1 MDRGTK
7 GAVCALLVGLWLV
20 TPVGTARAEEPAEPD
35 DVAFEVGPFQ
45 VLGNGPH
52 RIAIGGGVFDFRRV
66 GGKEKYDGGPRAEGR
81 LEAYSGTKL
90 WILAPMA
97 GVLVNHDGG
106 VYGWGGASIDVAVG
120 SFRLTPALGLGG
132 YNEGDSKDLGGVFQ
146 FYTGGT
152 VSYVAAPGVR
162 VGITLGHI
170 SNAYIHDDNPG
181 EESLLLT
188 LVFAP

>member
-1 MDRGTK
+1 MDRRRR
-7 GAVCALLVGLWLV
+7 GASGALLVGLWVALTV
-20 TPVGTARAEEPAEPD
+20 AGAAAEDLAEPD

-52 RIAIGGGVFDFRRV
+52 RFAIGGGVFDFRRV

-81 LEAYSGTKL
+81 VEAYSGTKL
-90 WILAPMA
+90 WIFAPMA

-106 VYGWGGASIDVAVG
+106 VYGWGGASIDIALG
-120 SFRLTPALGLGG
+120 NLHLTPALGLGG
-132 YNEGDSKDLGGVFQ
+132 YDEGDSKDLGGVFQ

-152 VSYVAAPGVR
+152 VSYVVAPAVR